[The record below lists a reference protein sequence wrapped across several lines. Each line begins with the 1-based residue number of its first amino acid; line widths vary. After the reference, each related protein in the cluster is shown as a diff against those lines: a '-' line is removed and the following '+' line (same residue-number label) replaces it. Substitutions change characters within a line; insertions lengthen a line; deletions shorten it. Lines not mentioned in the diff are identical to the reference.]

1 MFWSPRLTASQQA
14 NPNLPLVIPAL
25 IQHSLSGAEADLR
38 AHLVQNVVLT
48 GGGSLMM
55 GFAERLSNE
64 LSKMFAGVSLDLCCP
79 RGLPHDLCSLQK
91 ARLHAPGNTIE
102 RQYGAWV
109 GGSILASLGTFHQL
123 WISRAE
129 WQV

>member
-1 MFWSPRLTASQQA
+1 
-14 NPNLPLVIPAL
+14 
-25 IQHSLSGAEADLR
+25 
-38 AHLVQNVVLT
+38 
-48 GGGSLMM
+48 MM

-64 LSKMFAGVSLDLCCP
+64 LGKMFAGVSLELCGPGVRPMAHIC
-79 RGLPHDLCSLQK
+79 LQK
-91 ARLHAPGNTIE
+91 AKLSAPGNSIE

>member
-1 MFWSPRLTASQQA
+1 
-14 NPNLPLVIPAL
+14 
-25 IQHSLSGAEADLR
+25 
-38 AHLVQNVVLT
+38 
-48 GGGSLMM
+48 MM

-64 LSKMFAGVSLDLCCP
+64 LSKMFAGVSLDLCGP
-79 RGLPHDLCSLQK
+79 RSLPHSSYSLQK
-91 ARLHAPGNTIE
+91 AKLYAPGNVTE

>member
-1 MFWSPRLTASQQA
+1 
-14 NPNLPLVIPAL
+14 
-25 IQHSLSGAEADLR
+25 
-38 AHLVQNVVLT
+38 
-48 GGGSLMM
+48 M

-64 LSKMFAGVSLDLCCP
+64 LSKMFAGVSLDLFGP
-79 RGLPHDLCSLQK
+79 GNVPHDSYSPQK
-91 ARLHAPGNTIE
+91 AKLYAPGNNIE

-129 WQV
+129 WQVRFSLRKRKNIDVNVKHSQEHGKAIISQRCK